1 MRNSRPAFPD
11 RKISARKT
19 VGVSSGVSTSGAKE
33 KEKIPRQSRK
43 GRIFIGLFIPITTH
57 FLCTLAVSS
66 STSTCYHALH
76 LFPPYII
83 IACFPTLLCRHLLD
97 PLNLLGVLQALRQGR
112 VSILPAI
119 LDVHICNLSS
129 SVSHTSRR
137 NACMPHGTITEPNV
151 KYYTCVSS
159 QYAIA
164 LLEIM

>member
-1 MRNSRPAFPD
+1 VSRVACQLVEQKRRKRYPGRVGRGAF
-11 RKISARKT
+11 SL
-19 VGVSSGVSTSGAKE
+19 VFLS
-33 KEKIPRQSRK
+33 
-43 GRIFIGLFIPITTH
+43 PITTH